1 MPTSESDDPMK
12 SMPLALQS
20 VFYKLQYSRTPAS
33 TKDLTKS
40 FGWNTYDAFFQ
51 HDVQE
56 LNRVLCEKLD
66 DRMKVRAPG
75 GGVEG
80 GGAWQAQAG
89 WVLDAGAGVHVGLRM
104 HAVMLMAPQQP
115 RGVPST

>member
-75 GGVEG
+75 GGG
-80 GGAWQAQAG
+80 
-89 WVLDAGAGVHVGLRM
+89 
-104 HAVMLMAPQQP
+104 
-115 RGVPST
+115 

>member
-1 MPTSESDDPMK
+1 MPTSESDDPSK

-20 VFYKLQYSRTPAS
+20 VFYKLQYSRTPPS

-66 DRMKVRAPG
+66 DKMKVG
-75 GGVEG
+75 GGLGGEG
-80 GGAWQAQAG
+80 WGTGG
-89 WVLDAGAGVHVGLRM
+89 
-104 HAVMLMAPQQP
+104 
-115 RGVPST
+115 